1 MEYKQKPFLL
11 SLVFY
16 FLMLAISCCTLG
28 FVRGVQ
34 LFVFYA
40 PFPLI
45 LTCNLPKFVKNFV
58 LLLTA
63 TISLII
69 ISFCCIQGFLYEHY
83 DASLKSTF
91 VIEALANTNPTEA
104 KDYLTTSLGSLLSWG
119 LFFTVISSLIIF
131 ILFKLKEKHSSPPK
145 IKRIFIFL
153 FSLLFL
159 FSFYQEAWRNKFPVF
174 VYTSFYKSALNLKN
188 AWANLEKENA
198 EYLIRAKQNISNVLD
213 GPRTIV
219 LIIGE
224 STSRE
229 DMSVYGY
236 KRDTTPLLNRI
247 EAEDSNFIK
256 VNEAFSTRF
265 STVSA
270 FNSMLK
276 FNARDENQNV
286 LAFLKAAGYH
296 ITWISNQDDSA
307 IKGQY
312 ANFADDL
319 VQLNRQRGRSSSS
332 MDEDVLPELKK
343 ALATPYPKKLIV
355 IHLIGLHPHFS
366 LRYSPDTK
374 ATWPDNDTVQKQL
387 IEKKRSKRTIVLK
400 DQYDLGML
408 YQDRVLSEAFKI
420 SKAFDKSGPLTWV
433 FLSDHGVETGNRG
446 DFIGHSSKTIGGYS
460 IPFFYWCSDQE
471 SKRDRA
477 KFAQRPFRADWLSFL
492 LLDLAKIPC
501 KFPYSEKSW
510 SNADYQWKEPSVIQ
524 KLKNAKETGS

>member
-1 MEYKQKPFLL
+1 MEYRQIPLLL

-16 FLMLAISCCTLG
+16 LLLLATSCCTLG

-34 LFVFYA
+34 LFAFYA

-45 LTCNLPKFVKNFV
+45 LTCNLPKFVKNSV

-63 TISLII
+63 ILSLII
-69 ISFCCIQGFLYEHY
+69 ISYCCIQGFLYEHY

-91 VIEALANTNPTEA
+91 VIEALANTNPAEA
-104 KDYLTTSLGSLLSWG
+104 KDYLTTSLGSLLSWCV
-119 LFFTVISSLIIF
+119 FFTVISALIIF
-131 ILFKLKEKHSSPPK
+131 VLFKLKEKIIPPSK
-145 IKRIFIFL
+145 IKRIFIFFFL
-153 FSLLFL
+153 LLFL
-159 FSFYQEAWRNKFPVF
+159 FSFYQDAWRNKFPIY
-174 VYTSFYKSALNLKN
+174 VYNSFYKSALNLKN
-188 AWANLEKENA
+188 SWANREKENA
-198 EYLIRAKQNISNVLD
+198 EYLLRAKQNISNVLD
-213 GPRTIV
+213 GSRTIV

-229 DMSVYGY
+229 DMSIYGY
-236 KRDTTPLLNRI
+236 QRDTTPLLKRI

-256 VNEAFSTRF
+256 ANQAFSTRF

-276 FNARDENQNV
+276 FNAGEENQNV

-307 IKGQY
+307 IKGEY

-332 MDEDVLPELKK
+332 MDEEVLPKLKK
-343 ALATPYPKKLIV
+343 ALASPYPKKLIV

-366 LRYSPDTK
+366 LRYPLDTK
-374 ATWPDNDTVQKQL
+374 ATWRDNDIVQKQL

-400 DQYDLGML
+400 DQYNLGML
-408 YQDRVLSEAFKI
+408 YQDRVLSEALKI
-420 SKAFDKSGPLTWV
+420 SKASDKSGPLTWV

-460 IPFFYWCSDQE
+460 IPFFYWSSDQDL
-471 SKRDRA
+471 KRDPA
-477 KFAQRPFRADWLSFL
+477 EFTQRPFRADWLSFL
-492 LLDLAKIPC
+492 LLDLAKIQC

-510 SNADYQWKEPSVIQ
+510 SNADYQWKEPSIIQ
-524 KLKNAKETGS
+524 ELKKYKGD